1 MHFSSGGAAAPRYN
15 KSTWVCCCLG
25 TQGSSIFREEIAS
38 KGYFTGKQ
46 RGRESKPLIIL
57 ILILRLKEFHRNRV
71 VQIRKS
77 VELNNI
83 YHVKTEALVADVA
96 TRPEK
101 EQIKDVLPGSR

>member
-1 MHFSSGGAAAPRYN
+1 MHFSSGVGAAPKFN
-15 KSTWVCCCLG
+15 KSTWVCCYPG
-25 TQGSSIFREEIAS
+25 TQGSSIFGEIAS

-71 VQIRKS
+71 VQIRRG